1 MRAGGARGQAT
12 REGTRPPGSPSAAGD
27 GEATAGRSA
36 VCPRSAFPGFGHVI
50 CPSPSLHTHHGN
62 FPQRLPGGGVLARM
76 PDPPGSLRASA
87 TSSSCPQV
95 PCPAGDRPGGRDTH
109 GCHRGA
115 LGVCTARARVRPRR
129 EPPASGPG
137 LRHHPLVSGF
147 VMKQPPLTVPGA
159 PVARC
164 QASALSRELPARAG
178 TMRTQDTRRHGDSR
192 QPSSSA
198 WREGVGNGALAAAG
212 REPCSVPGSQAPRP
226 PWTPPPTCSSHVRP
240 ISTVLQSRAGA
251 RGAPWTFT
259 FISTELDFFFSK

>member
-1 MRAGGARGQAT
+1 MSSRAGRRRSG
-12 REGTRPPGSPSAAGD
+12 PGHQGRHEAAGVAER
-27 GEATAGRSA
+27 GRGRGSHRGSVSRVSTVGVSRLRSRYLSLSLFTHSSWELSPEGSWGWCAG
-36 VCPRSAFPGFGHVI
+36 PG
-50 CPSPSLHTHHGN
+50 P
-62 FPQRLPGGGVLARM
+62 LARV

-87 TSSSCPQV
+87 TSPSCPQV
-95 PCPAGDRPGGRDTH
+95 PCPTGDRPGGRDTH
-109 GCHRGA
+109 GCHRSAFGI
-115 LGVCTARARVRPRR
+115 CTARARVRPRR
-129 EPPASGPG
+129 EPPASGPD

-212 REPCSVPGSQAPRP
+212 GEPCSVPRSRPPRP
-226 PWTPPPTCSSHVRP
+226 PWTPPPTSSSHVRP
-240 ISTVLQSRAGA
+240 ISAVLQSRA
-251 RGAPWTFT
+251 
-259 FISTELDFFFSK
+259 

>member
-1 MRAGGARGQAT
+1 MAGHR
-12 REGTRPPGSPSAAGD
+12 
-27 GEATAGRSA
+27 EATAGWSA
-36 VCPRSAFPGFGHVI
+36 VFPRLGVSRLWSRYLSLSLFTHSSWELSPEASWGWCAGPG
-50 CPSPSLHTHHGN
+50 P
-62 FPQRLPGGGVLARM
+62 LARV

-115 LGVCTARARVRPRR
+115 FGVCTACARVRPRR
-129 EPPASGPG
+129 EPPASGPD

-147 VMKQPPLTVPGA
+147 VMKQPPLTAHGA

-178 TMRTQDTRRHGDSR
+178 MTRTQDTRRHGNSC

-198 WREGVGNGALAAAG
+198 RREGAGTEPWPAQGAS
-212 REPCSVPGSQAPRP
+212 RVRSPGAKLRGHRGHWPPHAPRM
-226 PWTPPPTCSSHVRP
+226 
-240 ISTVLQSRAGA
+240 
-251 RGAPWTFT
+251 
-259 FISTELDFFFSK
+259 